1 MEHDQTPGPG
11 DTVANFAE
19 LSPERVVQAAE
30 TALGRRFT
38 ALAANLP
45 SYINRVYEIQAR
57 DGERLIAKFYRP
69 GRWTR
74 AAIAQEHAFI
84 RDCAAE
90 DVPVVAPLPLADG
103 TTLADADGIPL
114 ALFPKRSGRQFEI
127 TDDEDWRRIGGI
139 IARIHLA
146 GAADDA
152 SERIHLHPEESTAA
166 DVEELLTDNVIPADQ
181 IHAFR
186 DVCTDILDM
195 VEGRFDDIEEI
206 RVHGDLHLG
215 NLLHRPGEGLMVI
228 DFDDMMVGPPVQDL
242 WLLLPAHAPQSRREI
257 GLLLEG
263 YGQFR
268 EFDDFTLPLI
278 EPLRAMRLIY
288 FLAWCARQRH
298 DRGFHRHFPDWG
310 DSAYWT
316 AEIRDLERQ
325 AAMIEDILAPA
336 SPQAYSSPRQ
346 LTDD

>member
-1 MEHDQTPGPG
+1 MNHDRQPQPG
-11 DTVANFAE
+11 DCLANFAA

-38 ALAANLP
+38 AHTATLP
-45 SYINRVYEIQAR
+45 SYINRVYELKAR

-90 DVPVVAPLPLADG
+90 DVPVVAPLPLSDG

-127 TDDEDWRRIGGI
+127 TADEDWRRIGGI

-146 GAADDA
+146 GASADA
-152 SERIHLHPEESTAA
+152 SERIRLHPAESTAA
-166 DVEELLTDNVIPADQ
+166 DVEELLADNVIPAD
-181 IHAFR
+181 HLLAFR

-195 VEGRFDDIEEI
+195 IEDRFDDIEEI

-228 DFDDMMVGPPVQDL
+228 DFDDMVIGPPVQDL
-242 WLLLPAHAPQSRREI
+242 WLLLPDHAPQAQREI
-257 GLLLEG
+257 RLLLDG
-263 YGQFR
+263 YAQFR
-268 EFDDFTLPLI
+268 DFDDATLPLI

-310 DSAYWT
+310 DSAFWT
-316 AEIRDLERQ
+316 AEIRDLECQ
-325 AAMIEDILAPA
+325 ADRIHDILAPA
-336 SPQAYSSPRQ
+336 SPQEYSSPRQ